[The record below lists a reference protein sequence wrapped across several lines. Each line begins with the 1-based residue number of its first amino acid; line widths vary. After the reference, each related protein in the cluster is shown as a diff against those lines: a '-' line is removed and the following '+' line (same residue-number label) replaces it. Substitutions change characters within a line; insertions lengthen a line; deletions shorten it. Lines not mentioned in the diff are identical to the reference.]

1 MHCSLNTPGVYGCV
15 FANHNGLSLGSK
27 YFLMFFSLILRLFFL
42 VKGQVSSNS
51 AGIISA
57 IAEEAAKLEPNSKP
71 PIIHFE
77 SDTRSCT
84 IQKGSNVTGAIFK
97 NVQT

>member
-1 MHCSLNTPGVYGCV
+1 M
-15 FANHNGLSLGSK
+15 
-27 YFLMFFSLILRLFFL
+27 
-42 VKGQVSSNS
+42 KGQVSSNS